1 MTIRLG
7 IAGVRHGHVQYL
19 FDTAAQRP
27 DLVQIVAL
35 AEDDPALREHYAAR
49 LDPAAHHY
57 ANYHEMIAHE
67 DLDVVGVAAVNNE
80 RGRIVCDS
88 LAAGLHVIADKP
100 LCTTLDDLA
109 AIEAAWR
116 RGDRLLSVMLEK
128 RLWSPTLAARDLL
141 AAGELG
147 DLALVWASAPHRL
160 RRATRPAWMFDPTRY
175 GGILNDLAIHDLDLI
190 LWLSGAQ
197 AGQVQGLAGNR
208 ANQDAPGFE
217 DYGQVLLRTADG
229 VLATTEVHWFSSDAA
244 PYHGDYRL
252 LLTGTAGTAEVRWA
266 SGEVIVATHRTPPRH
281 AALPPAGSIAEDF
294 FTALAT
300 DSEPLLGAPDVL
312 TATRV
317 ALLAQTHANDG
328 SWHDWQAVQ
337 P

>member
-35 AEDDPALREHYAAR
+35 AEDDPALREQYAAR
-49 LDPAAHHY
+49 LNPVAHHY

-80 RGRIVCDS
+80 RGRIVCDI

-160 RRATRPAWMFDPTRY
+160 RRATRPAWMFDPARY

-281 AALPPAGSIAEDF
+281 AALSPAGSIAEDF